1 MYVYSHISIH
11 YTIRK
16 FSSYSCINRQI
27 FWTALGY
34 SAKIEMMSMDGKN
47 RRVLH
52 SSGLIWPNG
61 ITLDYDTR
69 RIYWIDAH
77 LDRIEYS
84 YYNGSQRTVLASDL
98 SHPFAL
104 TIYESLVFWTDWAH
118 NSLFST
124 HKERSL
130 GIRIVRDFLRGEPYG
145 IEAVAISRQQNG
157 M

>member
-1 MYVYSHISIH
+1 
-11 YTIRK
+11 
-16 FSSYSCINRQI
+16 
-27 FWTALGY
+27 
-34 SAKIEMMSMDGKN
+34 MDGKMH
-47 RRVLH
+47 RVLH
-52 SSGLIWPNG
+52 SSGLVWPNG

-69 RIYWIDAH
+69 RIYWIDAQ

-104 TIYESLVFWTDWAH
+104 TIYESLVFWTDWTH

-124 HKERSL
+124 HKEHSL
-130 GIRIVRDFLRGEPYG
+130 GIRIVRDFLRGKPYG
-145 IEAVAISRQQNG
+145 IEAVAISKQENG

>member
-1 MYVYSHISIH
+1 MYIAIFLFVIQISKFYSH
-11 YTIRK
+11 
-16 FSSYSCINRQI
+16 SCINREL
-27 FWTALGY
+27 FWTDWGNPP
-34 SAKIEMMSMDGKN
+34 KIEMMSMDGSR

-52 SSGLIWPNG
+52 SSGLVWPNG

-69 RIYWIDAH
+69 RIYWVDAQ
-77 LDRIEYS
+77 LDRIEHS

-104 TIYESLVFWTDWAH
+104 TIYESLVFWTDWTH

-130 GIRIVRDFLRGEPYG
+130 GTRIVRDFLRGTPYG
-145 IEAVAISRQQNG
+145 IEAVTISRQENG